1 MRALI
6 VDGEELFRLS
16 LNEVVSVAGPFTNIS
31 QANSESNFLSITA
44 HERNIDLVLIHPKSL
59 GDEGNDCLTLA
70 RRLYPHASII
80 AFGAKPMSSHASD
93 IIFVN
98 RNIPVQELVATIRQS
113 LRLPALAVGRTAI
126 PGAPDLR
133 GVVGNSSQR
142 HVASSEAENECLERL
157 SHRQRQILL
166 MAADGLANKEIAA
179 RLGIAEG
186 TVKAHMHAIFK
197 VLGVTNRTQAVV
209 RYGGLARSADTTT
222 VGNDQRSEIRAYQL
236 GAL

>member
-31 QANSESNFLSITA
+31 HATSESNFLTITA
-44 HERNIDLVLIHPKSL
+44 HERSIDLVLMHPRSL
-59 GDEGNDCLTLA
+59 GDEGRDCLTLA

-80 AFGAKPMSSHASD
+80 AFAAKPSSSHASD
-93 IIFVN
+93 IIFVD
-98 RNIPVQELVATIRQS
+98 RNIAVQDLVATIRQS
-113 LRLPALAVGRTAI
+113 LRLPALAVGRTAV
-126 PGAPDLR
+126 PGAPDLSR
-133 GVVGNSSQR
+133 IVGHNPLRQT
-142 HVASSEAENECLERL
+142 ASSEAENECLERL

-209 RYGGLARSADTTT
+209 RYGGLARSVEAKP
-222 VGNDQRSEIRAYQL
+222 VGNDQRSDARAYQL